1 MTDAELIALAVQM
14 RAAQK
19 SYFKLRTKE
28 ALIASKELEA
38 RFDKAAQERV
48 SKPPGPAEVSMAMI
62 EAGAEAMAN
71 TNSPVEIYRAMMRA
85 IADKEPRT

>member
-1 MTDAELIALAVQM
+1 MTDAELIALAVQV

-28 ALIASKELEA
+28 ALINSKELEA
-38 RFDKAAQERV
+38 RFDKAVQVRV
-48 SKPPGPAEVSMAMI
+48 STPPGPAEVSLAMI
-62 EAGAEAMAN
+62 EAGADAMER
-71 TNSPVEIYRAMMRA
+71 TNSPVEIYRAMRA